1 MLLGHSVEQV
11 EFLWR
16 QAFNPVFVKV
26 NFPPALGDPDV
37 LVSKSK
43 SLLGMFFGRFLGC
56 PSSITRRCRALI
68 LAIKAIGLNGLV
80 T

>member
-1 MLLGHSVEQV
+1 MASSLQ
-11 EFLWR
+11 
-16 QAFNPVFVKV
+16 PVFVKV
-26 NFPPALGDPDV
+26 TSRRLLEIRMW